1 MSDDMS
7 MRRVEKVT
15 LDVTAARVQEWDWI
29 DIGGRPERVGS
40 VTVLHNGRRFRFLQG
55 GTLTLGTRRIV
66 RVTRMVRRDAPD
78 PGPDAAPAPV
88 PAPAPE
94 SDGT

>member
-1 MSDDMS
+1 MSEEQP
-7 MRRVEKVT
+7 RQRVEKVT
-15 LDVTAARVQEWDWI
+15 LDVTAGRVQEWDWI

-40 VTVLHNGRRFRFLQG
+40 VTVLHNGRRFRFVQG

-78 PGPDAAPAPV
+78 PTPT
-88 PAPAPE
+88 PAPAPTPAPE
-94 SDGT
+94 GDGT

>member
-1 MSDDMS
+1 MSEEQP
-7 MRRVEKVT
+7 RQRVEKVT
-15 LDVTAARVQEWDWI
+15 LDVTVSRVQEWDWI

-40 VTVLHNGRRFRFLQG
+40 VTVLHNGRRFRFVQG

-78 PGPDAAPAPV
+78 STPT
-88 PAPAPE
+88 PAPE
-94 SDGT
+94 GDGT

>member
-1 MSDDMS
+1 MSEEQP
-7 MRRVEKVT
+7 RQRVEKVT
-15 LDVTAARVQEWDWI
+15 LDVTAGRVQEWDWI

-40 VTVLHNGRRFRFLQG
+40 VTVLHNGRRFRFVQG

-78 PGPDAAPAPV
+78 PTPT

-94 SDGT
+94 GDGT

>member
-1 MSDDMS
+1 MSEAQP
-7 MRRVEKVT
+7 RQRVEKVT
-15 LDVTAARVQEWDWI
+15 LDVTAGRVQEWDWI

-40 VTVLHNGRRFRFLQG
+40 VTVLHNGRRFRFVQG

-78 PGPDAAPAPV
+78 PTPT
-88 PAPAPE
+88 PAPE
-94 SDGT
+94 GDGT

>member
-1 MSDDMS
+1 MSEEQP
-7 MRRVEKVT
+7 RQRVEKVT
-15 LDVTAARVQEWDWI
+15 LDVTAGRVQEWDWI

-40 VTVLHNGRRFRFLQG
+40 VTVLHNGRRFRFVQG

-78 PGPDAAPAPV
+78 STPT
-88 PAPAPE
+88 PAPE
-94 SDGT
+94 GDGT

>member
-1 MSDDMS
+1 MSEEQP
-7 MRRVEKVT
+7 RQRVEKVT
-15 LDVTAARVQEWDWI
+15 LDVTAGRVQEWDWI

-40 VTVLHNGRRFRFLQG
+40 VTVLHNGRRFRFVQG

-78 PGPDAAPAPV
+78 PTPT
-88 PAPAPE
+88 PAPE
-94 SDGT
+94 GDGT

>member
-1 MSDDMS
+1 MSEEQP
-7 MRRVEKVT
+7 RQRVEKVT
-15 LDVTAARVQEWDWI
+15 LDVTAGRVQEWDWI

-40 VTVLHNGRRFRFLQG
+40 VTVLHNGRRFRFVQG

-78 PGPDAAPAPV
+78 PTPTPAPT
-88 PAPAPE
+88 PAPE
-94 SDGT
+94 GDGT